1 MVDEGMIEK
10 DPSWGFTNQDGD
22 TEYVSFY
29 SDEVAHVTDVDVYI
43 KDIPKL
49 ILALQAAY
57 NFKFKEST

>member
-29 SDEVAHVTDVDVYI
+29 SDEVVNMANTDVYT